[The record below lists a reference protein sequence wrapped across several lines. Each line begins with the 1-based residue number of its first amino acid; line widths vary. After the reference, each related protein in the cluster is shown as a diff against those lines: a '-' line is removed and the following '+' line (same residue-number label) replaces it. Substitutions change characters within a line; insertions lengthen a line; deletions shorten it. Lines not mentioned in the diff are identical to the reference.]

1 MVIQVGDISLNDHI
15 FLAPMSGVTDFAYR
29 ATLKSLGADVTVSEM
44 VASKAIINDES
55 DELRKIQKIDERT
68 IVQIAGHEPDVMA
81 EAAKRCEADGALM
94 IDINFGC
101 PAKKVVNKYAGSA
114 IMQDETLARSI
125 MQEIAKAVTIPV
137 TVKMRT
143 GWDADNRNA
152 VQIARFAEDADLK
165 MITVHGRTRAQKF
178 SGTADWQFIRNVKR
192 AVSIPV
198 IANGDISSVDDA
210 KKCLQESG
218 ADGVMVGRAAI
229 GRPWLIPEINAQIAI
244 KPVIYSI
251 SLSEKLKVIKAH
263 YCRILESYPHR
274 LAVFGARKHLAAY
287 LTELPQIDM
296 AMQSILRTEDAGEVL
311 RRFDEYADRMS
322 VAA

>member
-1 MVIQVGDISLNDHI
+1 MVIQVGDVSLNDHI
-15 FLAPMSGVTDFAYR
+15 LLAPMSGVTDFAYR
-29 ATLKSLGADVTVSEM
+29 ATLKSLGADATISEM

-55 DELRKIQKIDERT
+55 DELRKIQKIDDRT

-198 IANGDISSVDDA
+198 IANGDISSVNDA

-244 KPVIYSI
+244 KPEIYSI

-274 LAVFGARKHLAAY
+274 LAVLGARKH
-287 LTELPQIDM
+287 QQHIS
-296 AMQSILRTEDAGEVL
+296 QNCRKSIWPCN
-311 RRFDEYADRMS
+311 RFFGRKMPARFFDDLMNTPTG
-322 VAA
+322 

>member
-1 MVIQVGDISLNDHI
+1 MVIQVGSVSLNDHVL
-15 FLAPMSGVTDFAYR
+15 LAPMSGVTDVAYR
-29 ATLKSLGADVTVSEM
+29 ATLKSLGADVTISEM

-125 MQEIAKAVTIPV
+125 MQELAKAVTIPV

-152 VQIARFAEDADLK
+152 VQIARFAEDAGLK

-198 IANGDISSVDDA
+198 IANGDISSIDDA
-210 KKCLQESG
+210 KKCLQESS
-218 ADGVMVGRAAI
+218 ADGVIRRCDWPAMV
-229 GRPWLIPEINAQIAI
+229 N
-244 KPVIYSI
+244 
-251 SLSEKLKVIKAH
+251 
-263 YCRILESYPHR
+263 
-274 LAVFGARKHLAAY
+274 
-287 LTELPQIDM
+287 T
-296 AMQSILRTEDAGEVL
+296 
-311 RRFDEYADRMS
+311 
-322 VAA
+322 